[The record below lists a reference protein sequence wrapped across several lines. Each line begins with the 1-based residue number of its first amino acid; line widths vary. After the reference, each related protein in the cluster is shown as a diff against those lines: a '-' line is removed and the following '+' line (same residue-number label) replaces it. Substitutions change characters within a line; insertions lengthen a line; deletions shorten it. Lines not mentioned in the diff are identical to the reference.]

1 MYTMVR
7 RFFFIFIMLMPLLS
21 NAQFRFGLKVGAGN
35 YDVLSDSIVLKRSN
49 QSEDF
54 ILKLAEARIGYFA
67 GIVSQIVLKGFV
79 IQPEVCYQY
88 NLLEMKINGG
98 HFNQTMVQERFHSIF
113 VPIMLGTKAGPL
125 RLNLGP
131 VAYWIVNSSSDLLI
145 EPGYAHDFSYPN
157 FGFQAGLGLD
167 FWKILL
173 DIRYEGN
180 FNRFANHIE
189 FEGTSYSFNDRPKRL
204 MASIS
209 FVF

>member
-1 MYTMVR
+1 MLVP
-7 RFFFIFIMLMPLLS
+7 IFS
-21 NAQFRFGLKVGAGN
+21 SAQFKFGLKIGAGN
-35 YDVLSDSIVLKRSN
+35 YDVLSDSMVLKRAN
-49 QSEDF
+49 QSEDY
-54 ILKLAEARIGYFA
+54 ILKLEEARIGYFA
-67 GIVSQIVLKGFV
+67 GIVSQINLKGFV

-88 NLLEMKINGG
+88 NLVEMTIHGG
-98 HFNQTMVQERFHSIF
+98 QFDERLIQERFQSLF

-131 VAYWIVNSSSDLLI
+131 VAYWVLNSSSDLLV

-180 FNRFANHIE
+180 LNRFANHIE
-189 FEGTSYSFNDRPKRL
+189 YEGISYSFNDRPKRL
-204 MASIS
+204 IASIS